1 MNMVRTAMAGVI
13 GFAIGAGAML
23 APGNQKMKK
32 QAQKQVDRLM
42 KLSKMW

>member
-1 MNMVRTAMAGVI
+1 MSVVKTAMAGVI
-13 GFAIGAGAML
+13 GFAIGAGAMM

-32 QAQKQVDRLM
+32 QAQKQMDKLM

>member
-1 MNMVRTAMAGVI
+1 MSVVKTAMAGVI
-13 GFAIGAGAML
+13 GFAIGAGTMM

-32 QAQKQVDRLM
+32 QAQKQMDKLM